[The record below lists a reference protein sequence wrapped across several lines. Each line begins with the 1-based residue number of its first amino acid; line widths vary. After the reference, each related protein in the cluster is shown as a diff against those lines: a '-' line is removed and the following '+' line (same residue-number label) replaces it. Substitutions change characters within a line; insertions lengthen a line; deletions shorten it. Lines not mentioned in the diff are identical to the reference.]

1 MGIMIKNCA
10 TPAGVIVAVALAAA
24 AVIAAPRA
32 LVQSDEA
39 DRVREATT
47 VLREIMNAPDHAI
60 PNSVAGKAEGIAVF
74 PSVLKGGFV
83 FGGEWGRGIISV
95 RDHEKGTWSS
105 PAFLTIAGGSF
116 GAQIGGQAVDL
127 VLVIMGRRGLNQLLG
142 NQFKIGVDA
151 AAAAGPVGRNAEA
164 STDIQMRAQ
173 ILSYSRSRG
182 LFIGATLSGATVK
195 GDQDANERFYG
206 ARLQSRDIV
215 IDGRGGTPAPVPAWT
230 AALVKYF

>member
-1 MGIMIKNCA
+1 MVKRTA
-10 TPAGVIVAVALAAA
+10 SAGLVLAAA
-24 AVIAAPRA
+24 LGAVAMIAAPRA
-32 LVQSDEA
+32 TAESAEA

-47 VLREIMNAPDHAI
+47 VLREIMDAPDHAVPSSI
-60 PNSVAGKAEGIAVF
+60 AGKAEGIAVF
-74 PSVLKGGFV
+74 PSVLKGGFII
-83 FGGEWGRGIISV
+83 GGHWGRGLVSV
-95 RDHEKGTWSS
+95 RNHENGAWSS

-164 STDIQMRAQ
+164 STDIQLRAE

-182 LFIGATLSGATVK
+182 LFVGATINGATVK
-195 GDQDANERFYG
+195 EDRDANARFYG
-206 ARLQSRDIV
+206 ERFGSKEIV
-215 IDGRGGTPAPVPAWT
+215 LEGRGDARAPVPAWT
-230 AALVKYF
+230 AMLAKYF